1 MKRLVA
7 TVVLSLVASAFA
19 AEKVH
24 KHACEHEHEHEHK
37 HEHDHEHEHAH
48 GAGVEVS
55 TAASQAMGLRT
66 VRPEKRRMCSTRTLL
81 GRLELAPNARMS
93 AATPVAGRV
102 SIKVRSLEN
111 VTAGTVLFTV
121 EAPELRAKTKEIA
134 LLEQRLKV
142 YRDLNRVPAER
153 ESELALKRAEREA
166 MLAGAEERD
175 GVVSVRATASGR
187 VESLAV
193 SDGSWVSSGTT
204 VVDLQRSDR
213 VRFTASVASS
223 EAGRLKDGMKITCGE
238 HVGTLRMGFGGSD
251 GLTPVYA
258 VFDRELPFRPGERL
272 QVDCVTNEN
281 ETPVIAVPSACIVK
295 VGLEP
300 TVFVRDEHDEDR
312 YVAVKVELG
321 RTNGGWT
328 EVKGLPDDDDLE
340 IVKEGAYEL
349 KIALAAQS
357 GSAPAGHFHADGTFH
372 EGKDEH

>member
-1 MKRLVA
+1 MKRMA
-7 TVVLSLVASAFA
+7 TTVVLTFALSAFA
-19 AEKVH
+19 AEKVDEH
-24 KHACEHEHEHEHK
+24 EHEHGHEHEHEHEH
-37 HEHDHEHEHAH
+37 EHGHDR
-48 GAGVEVS
+48 GAWVEVG
-55 TAASQAMGLRT
+55 AAAVQAMGLRT
-66 VRPEKRRMCSTRTLL
+66 VHPEKRRMRSTVALL
-81 GRLELAPNARMS
+81 GRLELAPDARMS

-102 SIKVRSLEN
+102 SIKVSSLES
-111 VTAGTVLFTV
+111 VTAGAVLFTV

-187 VESLAV
+187 VESLPV

-204 VVDLQRSDR
+204 VVELQRSDR
-213 VRFTASVASS
+213 VRFAASVASS
-223 EAGRLKDGMKITCGE
+223 DAGRLRDGMKAACGGR
-238 HVGTLRMGFGGSD
+238 VGTLQVGFGGAD
-251 GLTPVYA
+251 GVTPVYA
-258 VFDRELPFRPGERL
+258 VFDRELPFRPGERMQL
-272 QVDCVTNEN
+272 NCVTDES
-281 ETPVIAVPSACIVK
+281 ETPVVAVPSACIVR
-295 VGLEP
+295 VGLDP
-300 TVFVRDEHDEDR
+300 TVFVRDEHDADR
-312 YVAVKVELG
+312 FLAVKVEPG

-328 EVKGLPDDDDLE
+328 EVKGLPDDDLE

-372 EGKDEH
+372 EGGDEH

>member
-1 MKRLVA
+1 MKRMVT
-7 TVVLSLVASAFA
+7 TVVLTLALSAFA
-19 AEKVH
+19 AEKVD
-24 KHACEHEHEHEHK
+24 EHEHEHEHG
-37 HEHDHEHEHAH
+37 HDH
-48 GAGVEVS
+48 GAGVEVG
-55 TAASQAMGLRT
+55 AVAVRAMGLRT
-66 VRPEKRRMCSTRTLL
+66 VRPEKRRMCSTVALL
-81 GRLELAPNARMS
+81 GRLELAPDARMS

-102 SIKVRSLEN
+102 SIKVRSLES

-153 ESELALKRAEREA
+153 ESKLALKRAEREA
-166 MLAGAEERD
+166 MLAGAEEHD
-175 GVVSVRATASGR
+175 GVVSVRATVSGR
-187 VESLAV
+187 VESLPV

-204 VVDLQRSDR
+204 VVELQRSDR
-213 VRFTASVASS
+213 VRFAALVASS
-223 EAGRLKDGMKITCGE
+223 DAGRLRDGMKAACGGR
-238 HVGTLRMGFGGSD
+238 VGTLQVGFGDAD
-251 GLTPVYA
+251 GLTPIYA
-258 VFDRELPFRPGERL
+258 VFNTELPFRPGERL
-272 QVDCVTNEN
+272 QVDCVTDES
-281 ETPVIAVPSACIVK
+281 ETPVVAVPSACIVR
-295 VGLEP
+295 VGLDP

-312 YVAVKVELG
+312 FLAVKVEPG

-372 EGKDEH
+372 EGSDEH

>member
-1 MKRLVA
+1 MKRMVA

-24 KHACEHEHEHEHK
+24 EHSCA
-37 HEHDHEHEHAH
+37 HEHDHAHEHAH

-55 TAASQAMGLRT
+55 ASAAQAMGLRT

-81 GRLELAPNARMS
+81 GRLELAPDARMS

-102 SIKVRSLEN
+102 LIKVRPLER

-142 YRDLNRVPAER
+142 YRDLNRAPAER

-187 VESLAV
+187 VESLPV
-193 SDGSWVSSGTT
+193 SDGSWVASGTT
-204 VVDLQRSDR
+204 VVELQRADR
-213 VRFTASVASS
+213 VRFAASVASS

-251 GLTPVYA
+251 GLTQVYA

-272 QVDCVTNEN
+272 HVDCVTNEN

-328 EVKGLPDDDDLE
+328 EVKGLLDDDDLE
-340 IVKEGAYEL
+340 IVKEGTYEL
-349 KIALAAQS
+349 KIALAAKS

-372 EGKDEH
+372 EGTDE